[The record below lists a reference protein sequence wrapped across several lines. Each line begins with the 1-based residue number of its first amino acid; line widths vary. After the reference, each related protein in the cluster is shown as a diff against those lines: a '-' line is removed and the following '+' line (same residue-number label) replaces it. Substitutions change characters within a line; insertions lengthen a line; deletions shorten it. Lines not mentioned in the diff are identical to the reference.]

1 MESSG
6 FIPDKPRSVLR
17 SCLPLTHMQ
26 ANQYPKL
33 SIQNRASSIQYPVSR
48 KKPFIIPVFLPNIGC
63 PHQCA
68 FCNQSAITSI
78 KQKIPSPEK
87 LRQIVNNFL
96 KYKGKDRDSVQIAFF
111 GGNFLGL
118 NAAHIE
124 SLLYE
129 ASKFVTVGSVDSLRF
144 STRPDTIN
152 NETLN
157 ILTPF
162 PVSTIEL
169 GVQSMDDHVLAMSKR
184 GHTSTDT
191 ISAVRLLKER
201 NYEIGLQMMVG
212 LPGDDETKT
221 QLTGRRLADM
231 SPDFVRIYPT
241 VVLAGSLLAKWY
253 QNEKYIPMSLE
264 QCITLVKKLY
274 LIFRKNDV
282 KVIRMGLQASENFEK
297 DAEIL
302 AGPYHPAF
310 GHLVFS
316 RIFLDMA
323 MSILNSKK
331 YTQDEVIIKVHPR
344 SISNMRGLKNRNVG
358 TLKKEFSIKSI
369 KIIPEPSLAENSLI
383 ANDYFRNF

>member
-1 MESSG
+1 MEKT
-6 FIPDKPRSVLR
+6 FP
-17 SCLPLTHMQ
+17 
-26 ANQYPKL
+26 
-33 SIQNRASSIQYPVSR
+33 IQHRASSTQKPETR
-48 KKPFIIPVFLPNIGC
+48 NKPFIIPVFLPNIGC

-68 FCNQSAITSI
+68 FCNQRAITSI
-78 KQKIPSPEK
+78 KQKIPSPERLHK
-87 LRQIVNNFL
+87 IVNNFL
-96 KYKGKDRDSVQIAFF
+96 KYKGKDRSLVQIAFF

-118 NAAHIE
+118 RSAHIQ

-129 ASKFVTVGSVDSLRF
+129 TSKFVTAGSVDSLRF
-144 STRPDTIN
+144 STRPDTIS
-152 NETLN
+152 NETLD

-169 GVQSMDDHVLAMSKR
+169 GVQSMDDHVLVMSKR
-184 GHTSTDT
+184 GHTSVDT
-191 ISAVRLLKER
+191 KNAVRLLKKR

>member
-1 MESSG
+1 MERT
-6 FIPDKPRSVLR
+6 FP
-17 SCLPLTHMQ
+17 
-26 ANQYPKL
+26 
-33 SIQNRASSIQYPVSR
+33 IQEPASSIEHPVSSIQHPASR
-48 KKPFIIPVFLPNIGC
+48 DKPFIIPVFLPNIGC

-78 KQKIPSPEK
+78 KRKIPSSEK
-87 LRQIVNNFL
+87 LHKIVNNFL
-96 KYKGKDRDSVQIAFF
+96 KYKGKDRDLVQIAFF

-118 NAAHIE
+118 RAAHIE
-124 SLLYE
+124 SLLHE
-129 ASKFVTVGSVDSLRF
+129 AGKFVTVGSVDSLRF

-152 NETLN
+152 NEILDILN
-157 ILTPF
+157 PF

-184 GHTSTDT
+184 GHTSADT
-191 ISAVRLLKER
+191 KNAVRLLKKR

-212 LPGDDETKT
+212 LPSDDETKA
-221 QLTGRRLADM
+221 QLTGRRIADM

-253 QNEKYIPMSLE
+253 QNGKYAPMPLE
-264 QCITLVKKLY
+264 QCITLVKNLY
-274 LIFRKNDV
+274 LLFRENDI

-369 KIIPEPSLAENSLI
+369 KIIPEPSLTENSLI
-383 ANDYFRNF
+383 VNNYGSSTKELIGS